1 MYINLYR
8 LNLIRYT
15 KRFSVNIGRAHLCAA
30 LGELSSEHAV
40 FNIQFSYIW
49 HYIIFLLFYLTKKN
63 YLYTMYMTPYKKFYY
78 YIIRCLNHFFFS
90 QEKETLHQRKSACS
104 LRSPIGS
111 KGRSPP
117 LISPW
122 SMASWWKKPCNFPL
136 TLCATVKIDISSSY
150 LFHLIKTVVLAN
162 IGRAHLCASLG
173 AQSRIC

>member
-1 MYINLYR
+1 MSYYLNTQCSIYNENILFCLLKIYISTL
-8 LNLIRYT
+8 
-15 KRFSVNIGRAHLCAA
+15 
-30 LGELSSEHAV
+30 
-40 FNIQFSYIW
+40 
-49 HYIIFLLFYLTKKN
+49 
-63 YLYTMYMTPYKKFYY
+63 YMTPYKKFYY
-78 YIIRCLNHFFFS
+78 YIIGCLNHFFFS

-104 LRSPIGS
+104 LRSPAAPRGA
-111 KGRSPP
+111 RTP

-173 AQSRIC
+173 AQSRNC

>member
-1 MYINLYR
+1 M
-8 LNLIRYT
+8 
-15 KRFSVNIGRAHLCAA
+15 NIGRAHLCAA

-136 TLCATVKIDISSSY
+136 TLCTTGIKILRVHIN
-150 LFHLIKTVVLAN
+150 LLIKKL
-162 IGRAHLCASLG
+162 SF
-173 AQSRIC
+173 QSKLIQKSRVFSEHR